1 MSEYITT
8 AARRVCLGALT
19 ALALWGCSSHETS
32 IDLAGE
38 WSISYDGGT
47 RTATVKLPGSMTTNG
62 LGDEIGLNTPW
73 TGQIVD
79 SSFFKAPE
87 YARYREAGNI
97 KVPFWLQPEKY
108 YRGNA
113 IYTREVDIPESW
125 NGKQIELEL
134 ERCHWITEVE
144 IDGKKAGTRTSLA
157 TPHIYNL
164 SELLTPG
171 HHTIKLTVDNSL
183 DSIDPGINSHSVTD
197 HTQGNWNGVVGK
209 MELRARDRV
218 NIARTKVFP
227 DAMARK
233 VRVETYVDNAT
244 GATVQGTIAGKIGD
258 VEKRDDVTL
267 QPGVNKIE
275 TEFTLGA
282 DAPLWDEFNPQL
294 LTLTQELK
302 GGDMKDRRTTEF
314 GLRSI
319 EARDGKILV
328 NGRPVFLRGTLD
340 CAAFPLTGYPPTDEA
355 SWNKIY
361 DTLKAHGLNHV
372 RFHSWCPPEAAFAS
386 ADRKGVYL
394 QVECG
399 SWANTS
405 TSIGD
410 GHPIDR
416 FIAEESQAIADAY
429 GNHPSFVMMTYGNE
443 PAGNGMVKYL
453 TDFVEGWKAR
463 DARRIYSVASGWP
476 NVPESQYLVDPTPRI
491 QGWGQGLW
499 SVINSRRPAADFT
512 FNDYTSRYNQPIV
525 SHEIGQWCVYPNFNE
540 IEKYTGVMKPR
551 NMEIFRQTL
560 ADAGLAHL
568 ADSFLMASGKLQT
581 LCYKADIE
589 AALRSKDMDG
599 FQLLGLEDFPG
610 QGTALVGVLDAFYEP
625 KPYVTAA
632 EYSRFCNT
640 TVPLAHLPRMIFTTA
655 DTLRTPVSVAHFG
668 AADMEAS
675 VPATWS
681 LTDADGGEIA
691 SGNFRH
697 GNLPA
702 GSRSPLGDIEVALAG
717 VKAPAQLRLTATVGD
732 NANDWNIW
740 VYPRQVA
747 PAAEIMMTDRLDAKS
762 RAELAKGGK
771 VLLSVRKGEMTDS
784 LGGDVANGFSSIF
797 WNTAWTGKQ
806 APHTLGVLVDPAHP
820 ALSQFPTA
828 YHSDYQWWDA
838 MTNSSVV
845 KLAKVAP
852 QVRPIVR
859 VIDDWFTNRPLGLV
873 FEVRAGGGKLLV
885 SGIDFWQ
892 DMENRPEA
900 RQLLKSITDYMASP
914 AFNPAIEAD
923 IEKIASIVKS
933 E

>member
-1 MSEYITT
+1 MSKIIRG
-8 AARRVCLGALT
+8 AAGRACLGIL
-19 ALALWGCSSHETS
+19 LSLGLWGCSSHESS

-38 WSISYDGGT
+38 WSISYDGGA
-47 RTATVKLPGSMTTNG
+47 RTATVTLPGSMTTNG
-62 LGDEIGLNTPW
+62 LGDEPGLETPW

-79 SSFFKAPE
+79 SSFFKSPE
-87 YARYREAGNI
+87 YARFREAGNF

-108 YRGNA
+108 YRGKA
-113 IYTREVDIPESW
+113 YYTREVDIPSSW
-125 NGKQIELEL
+125 NDKQIELEL

-171 HHTIKLTVDNSL
+171 RHTIRLTVDNSL
-183 DSIDPGINSHSVTD
+183 DCIDPGINSHSVTD
-197 HTQGNWNGVVGK
+197 HTQGNWNGVAGK

-218 NIARTKVFP
+218 NIRGTKVFP
-227 DAMARK
+227 DGMARK
-233 VRVETYVDNAT
+233 VRVETYVENAT
-244 GATVQGTIAGKIGD
+244 GATVQGTLAGKIGK
-258 VEKRDDVTL
+258 VEKCDDVTL
-267 QPGVNKIE
+267 EPGENRIV
-275 TEFTLGA
+275 TEFVLGA
-282 DAPLWDEFNPQL
+282 DAPQWNEFNPQL
-294 LTLTQELK
+294 LTLNQELK
-302 GGDMKDRRTTEF
+302 AGDMNDNRATEF
-314 GLRSI
+314 GLRTI

-340 CAAFPLTGYPPTDEA
+340 CAAFPITGYPPTDEA
-355 SWNKIY
+355 AWDKIY
-361 DTLKAHGLNHV
+361 DTLKAYGLNHV

-681 LTDADGGEIA
+681 LTDADGGELA

-697 GNLPA
+697 GNLPT

-747 PAAEIMMTDRLDAKS
+747 PAAEIMMTDRLDAKA

-852 QVRPIVR
+852 QARPIVR
-859 VIDDWFTNRPLGLV
+859 VIDDWFTNRPLGLI
-873 FEVRAGGGKLLV
+873 FEVKTGGGSLLV
-885 SGIDFWQ
+885 SGVDFWN

-900 RQLLKSITDYMASP
+900 RQLLKSLTDYMASP
-914 AFNPAIEAD
+914 AFNPDTEAD
-923 IEKIASIVKS
+923 TEKVASIVRTK
-933 E
+933 